1 MYTYTYT
8 HVYVCIHMPGEQAR
22 EEAEKKVGHGS
33 KHKHRATNTPPS
45 RHPRKKGKWQ
55 KTTNGNS
62 QVRVPRKS
70 TGCKMQA
77 CVTKAQDSRSKTQN
91 LSTSENNE
99 HAPKQTP
106 GEKGEMA
113 QTTNHNSQA
122 RVPGKSRGLK
132 KQACVTNTQDSRS
145 KTQNLSTSEN
155 RTFLPPS
162 PPSPPRC
169 FCALYRAR
177 SDFRCL
183 ASNKKPPHPANRTES
198 CLPSGGGAFHQNRNT
213 ESLN

>member
-1 MYTYTYT
+1 MYVCICKCMYMYTYTYT

-33 KHKHRATNTPPS
+33 KHKHRATNTPPG

-70 TGCKMQA
+70 TGRKMQA
-77 CVTKAQDSRSKTQN
+77 CVTKAQDRRSKTQN
-91 LSTSENNE
+91 FST
-99 HAPKQTP
+99 A
-106 GEKGEMA
+106 
-113 QTTNHNSQA
+113 
-122 RVPGKSRGLK
+122 
-132 KQACVTNTQDSRS
+132 
-145 KTQNLSTSEN
+145 EN

-183 ASNKKPPHPANRTES
+183 ASNKRPPHSANRTES
-198 CLPSGGGAFHQNRNT
+198 RSPSGGAIYPKRDT
-213 ESLN
+213 ENPTQPGKAHKKSKR